1 MRETYKKKAE
11 KLWKAQ
17 KRRIKD
23 LTKRGYIIEEL
34 KPLPKKIGKKEYLR
48 LEKELTLDNLYNNP
62 KNFYLE
68 TNSKGV
74 QRLVSARRGR
84 ELEKSRAGKKA
95 AITRKR
101 RKEFD
106 GPTINF
112 DWYEAVI
119 NGIYNQIAELETLT
133 NSALAN
139 ILRRILGEAIRENG
153 RNETAQRIFDEEREI
168 SFLIGEIL
176 KPSPRKKD
184 NSYFKI
190 HQFAEILKGGSLSR
204 REKKGIE
211 EAYNFLDE
219 IDEEEY

>member
-1 MRETYKKKAE
+1 MRETYKQKAQ

-23 LTKRGYIIEEL
+23 LTKRGYIIEDL

-106 GPTINF
+106 DPGINF
-112 DWYEAVI
+112 DWYETVI
-119 NGIYNQIAELETLT
+119 NGVYNQIAELETF
-133 NSALAN
+133 AN
-139 ILRRILGEAIRENG
+139 RTLINVLRRILAEAIEENG
-153 RNETAQRIFDEEREI
+153 RNETAQRIFDEETKV

-176 KPSPRKKD
+176 NPSPRKMD
-184 NSYFKI
+184 DIYFKI
-190 HQFAEILKGGSLSR
+190 HQFAEILKGGILSQ

-211 EAYNFLDE
+211 EGYDFLDE
-219 IDEEEY
+219 IAEGVY

>member
-23 LTKRGYIIEEL
+23 LKKRGYIIEEL

-106 GPTINF
+106 DTEIKF

-119 NGIYNQIAELETLT
+119 NGIYQQIAELETFA
-133 NSALAN
+133 NGALAN
-139 ILRRILGEAIRENG
+139 VLRGILDGAIAENG
-153 RNETAQRIFDEEREI
+153 RNETAQRIFDEEREV

-211 EAYNFLDE
+211 EGYNFLDE
-219 IDEEEY
+219 IEEEEY

>member
-23 LTKRGYIIEEL
+23 LTKRGYIIEDL

-106 GPTINF
+106 YLIF

-119 NGIYNQIAELETLT
+119 NGIYNQIAELETFA

-139 ILRRILGEAIRENG
+139 VLRRILEEAIIEDG

-190 HQFAEILKGGSLSR
+190 HQFAEILKGGNLSR

-211 EAYNFLDE
+211 EGYNFLDE
-219 IDEEEY
+219 IDEGDY

>member
-11 KLWKAQ
+11 KLWKVQ

-106 GPTINF
+106 DPTINF